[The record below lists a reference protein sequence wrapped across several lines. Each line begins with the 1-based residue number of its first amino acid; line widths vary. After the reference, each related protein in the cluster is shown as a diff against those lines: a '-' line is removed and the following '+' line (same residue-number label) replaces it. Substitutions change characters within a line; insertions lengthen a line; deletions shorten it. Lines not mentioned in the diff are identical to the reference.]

1 MPGVRI
7 MTIVVAIVL
16 LSCLAC
22 PGTVAAFG
30 DVSSPGAGPGDC
42 GPLVLAASAGLVSE
56 AGPANGA
63 TGLPT
68 PAMNGT
74 VPTPPAN
81 ASNTSAPATQP
92 AGAGLPAPA
101 AGISVLGAVGAAG
114 ILARGRDRDG

>member
-1 MPGVRI
+1 

-22 PGTVAAFG
+22 PGAGAAFG
-30 DVSSPGAGPGDC
+30 DVNADDAEPGSD
-42 GPLVLAASAGLVSE
+42 GPLVLAASANLVSE
-56 AGPANGA
+56 AGPAGGA

-74 VPTPPAN
+74 IPTPPAN

-92 AGAGLPAPA
+92 AGAGSPVLIASLS
-101 AGISVLGAVGAAG
+101 ILGAVGAAG
-114 ILARGRDRDG
+114 VLARRRTRDD